1 MLFFQRT
8 RSAAHK
14 AHPTAVSLL
23 ALLTCGSGVVNL
35 SWVLRPDMASR
46 AAMLRLIFPV
56 AFITLSHFV
65 TLAAGIGLIVASFNI
80 YKRKRL
86 AYECVLI
93 LATAS
98 IVFHMTKGLDYE
110 EALVSCALLIL
121 LVANRRHFIVRSRR
135 PTVRSAIAGL
145 VGAGVL
151 VTVYGTAS
159 FVAVVSVSYAA
170 WCLFRPVAYRLRS
183 VPGDRARAAAI
194 VATHGR
200 ATLDHYK
207 VQPDKSLFFSPSGE
221 SFLAYRVAG
230 SFAVV
235 LGDPVGPLSEL
246 PSTLLAFCDFCTG
259 NDWGFALYQTSPD
272 PLRIYRSL
280 GFKTLKL
287 GDDARVNLQQFD
299 LKKTSKGVRSGVSK
313 IERLGI
319 QARWVDAPLDDE
331 TVRQLTEVA
340 IDWQQ
345 IPGRRERHF
354 ALGQFDPDS
363 VRANPALIAIDRQG
377 VVQAFLTVPPS
388 YRPGEATLDLMR
400 RRRDSPNGIMDFLI
414 VKLLAQDRERGYE
427 TVSLGMVPMNGFAPS
442 EQPSAEERAIHD
454 FFQRLNFV
462 FSFKGLRAYKA
473 KFATAWE
480 PRYVIYRTDLDLARL
495 VVAFARISEV
505 ST

>member
-1 MLFFQRT
+1 MLFSKPT

-14 AHPTAVSLL
+14 AHPTSVSLL
-23 ALLTCGSGVVNL
+23 ALLTCGSGLVNL
-35 SWVLRPDMASR
+35 SWVLRPDLANR
-46 AAMLRLIFPV
+46 AQMLRLIFPV
-56 AFITLSHFV
+56 AFITLSHVV

-93 LATAS
+93 LASAS

-110 EALVSCALLIL
+110 EALVSSALLIV
-121 LVANRRHFIVRSRR
+121 LVANRRHFTVRSRR
-135 PTVRSAIAGL
+135 PTLRSAVAFL
-145 VGAGVL
+145 GAGVL
-151 VTVYGTAS
+151 ATVYGTAS
-159 FVAVVSVSYAA
+159 FVAALSVSYAA

-183 VPGDRARAAAI
+183 LPGDRARAAAI
-194 VATHGR
+194 VSIHGR

-230 SFAVV
+230 AFAVV
-235 LGDPVGPLSEL
+235 LGDPVGPPTDL
-246 PSTLLAFCDFCTG
+246 PSTLLAFCDFCTV
-259 NDWGFALYQTSPD
+259 NDWGFALYQTLPD
-272 PLRIYRSL
+272 PLPTYRSL

-287 GDDARVNLQQFD
+287 GDDARVDLQQFD
-299 LKKTSKGVRSGVSK
+299 LRKTSKGVRSGVSK

-319 QARWVDAPLDDE
+319 EARWVDPPLDDD
-331 TVRQLTEVA
+331 TVRQLGEVA
-340 IDWQQ
+340 KDWQQ

-354 ALGQFDPDS
+354 SLGQFDSDY
-363 VRANPALIAIDRQG
+363 VRSGPALIATNAEG
-377 VVQAFLTVPPS
+377 VAQAFVTVVPS

-414 VKLLAQDRERGYE
+414 VKLLAKDRELGYE

-442 EQPSAEERAIHD
+442 ENPAPEERAIHD

-473 KFATAWE
+473 KFATGWE
-480 PRYVIYRTDLDLARL
+480 PRYVVYRTDLDLARL
-495 VVAFARISEV
+495 AVAFARISEV

>member
-1 MLFFQRT
+1 MLFSRRT

-23 ALLTCGSGVVNL
+23 AVLTFGSGLVNL

-46 AAMLRLIFPV
+46 AQMLRLIFPV

-86 AYECVLI
+86 AYECVLV

-121 LVANRRHFIVRSRR
+121 LVANRRHFSVRSRR
-135 PTVRSAIAGL
+135 PTLRSAIAGV

-151 VTVYGTAS
+151 VTAYGTAS
-159 FVAVVSVSYAA
+159 FVAVLSVSYAA
-170 WCLFRPVAYRLRS
+170 WCLFRPVAYRLS
-183 VPGDRARAAAI
+183 SLPSDRARAAAI
-194 VATHGR
+194 VAIHGR
-200 ATLDHYK
+200 ATLDHHK

-230 SFAVV
+230 AFAVV
-235 LGDPVGPLSEL
+235 LGDPVGPSNDL
-246 PSTLLAFCDFCTG
+246 PTTLLAFCDFCTV

-272 PLRIYRSL
+272 PLPAYRSL

-287 GDDARVNLQQFD
+287 GDDARVDLQQFD
-299 LKKTSKGVRSGVSK
+299 VKKTSKGVRSGVSK

-319 QARWVDAPLDDE
+319 EARWVEAPLDDD

-340 IDWQQ
+340 TDWQQ

-354 ALGQFDPDS
+354 ALGQFNPDY
-363 VRANPALIAIDRQG
+363 VRSNPALIAVDRQG
-377 VVQAFLTVPPS
+377 VAQAFVTVPPS
-388 YRPGEATLDLMR
+388 YRRGEATLDLMR

-414 VKLLAQDRERGYE
+414 VKLLAKDRELGYE

-442 EQPSAEERAIHD
+442 ENPSPEERAIHD

-473 KFATAWE
+473 KFATGWE

-495 VVAFARISEV
+495 AVAFARISEV